1 MQAAAPCWG
10 ALWMTEWGI
19 WLFTPAQKV
28 AAPMGPLGLLP
39 VAVLGDLFS
48 GPLAPSIPPVTR
60 SFHQLLPSKSL
71 WPTPGVMALGPGE
84 DRLWPGSAAKGP
96 L

>member
-1 MQAAAPCWG
+1 
-10 ALWMTEWGI
+10 
-19 WLFTPAQKV
+19 
-28 AAPMGPLGLLP
+28 MGPLGLLP

-71 WPTPGVMALGPGE
+71 WPTPGVMALGPGSGLGLQQRGPCE
-84 DRLWPGSAAKGP
+84 VSGGLPGEPWGP
-96 L
+96 ALC